1 MWWHQEPL
9 VRCSACAALFWLEDI
24 EHIGIMPDA
33 PRPIGR
39 FTRAWLR
46 WRGDP
51 EGLLHSEEEWGQ
63 AMASWGHAGYIGSVK
78 FDDVM
83 HVLARSKGISRPR
96 LLWLRKRIWWGLNDR
111 YRSCQ
116 DGSPISDVPTWPQAL
131 ERSNM
136 EAILAMLREGDGHPS
151 DMIEQGE
158 LLRQLGRFDEAIAV
172 LKAVPT
178 DGHSEIRAVKIER
191 LATSGDSQVRELSSG
206 MW

>member
-1 MWWHQEPL
+1 
-9 VRCSACAALFWLEDI
+9 
-24 EHIGIMPDA
+24 
-33 PRPIGR
+33 
-39 FTRAWLR
+39 
-46 WRGDP
+46 
-51 EGLLHSEEEWGQ
+51 
-63 AMASWGHAGYIGSVK
+63 
-78 FDDVM
+78 
-83 HVLARSKGISRPR
+83 
-96 LLWLRKRIWWGLNDR
+96 
-111 YRSCQ
+111 
-116 DGSPISDVPTWPQAL
+116 
-131 ERSNM
+131 M